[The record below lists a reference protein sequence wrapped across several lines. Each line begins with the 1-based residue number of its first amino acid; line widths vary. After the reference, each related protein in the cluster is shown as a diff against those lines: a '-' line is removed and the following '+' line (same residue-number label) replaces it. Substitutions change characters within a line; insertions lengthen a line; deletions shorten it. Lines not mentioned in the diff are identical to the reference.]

1 MTPTHHARLKIMLL
15 CLLWGIPPS
24 HATED
29 PDPLNIELKTE
40 VPSLVASPELCEF
53 KKGQSLCQMDAT
65 LLWETPKAGHYCV
78 WDSEHPTPLQ
88 CWKNSWSGT
97 YSLHFSAGKNR
108 EFWLTEGVEGGIAA
122 STTIAVTNAL
132 EQRLRAKRRRG
143 FWRVF

>member
-1 MTPTHHARLKIMLL
+1 MQPTCHTYLKTVLVFLL
-15 CLLWGIPPS
+15 LVS
-24 HATED
+24 SYTHATDET
-29 PDPLNIELKTE
+29 DPLNIELKTE

-53 KKGQSLCQMDAT
+53 KKGQTLCQMDAT
-65 LLWETPKAGHYCV
+65 LLWEAPKAGHYCV

-108 EFWLTEGVEGGIAA
+108 EFWLTEGIEGGIAA